1 LISWYFTLGI
11 AFACAAVDHYKGVT
25 MSLEINT
32 EKVEAV
38 LLPDG
43 KWYAVAEHSF
53 ALGPFEFM
61 KDAVAIGKEQTAGV
75 PIGASW
81 KDNMGKRFVCP
92 VSAMLAVRYS

>member
-1 LISWYFTLGI
+1 
-11 AFACAAVDHYKGVT
+11 
-25 MSLEINT
+25 MSLAINT

-43 KWYAVAEHSF
+43 KWYAVADHSF
-53 ALGPFEFM
+53 TLSPFEFM
-61 KDAVAIGKEQTAGV
+61 KDTEAIGKGQTTGV

-81 KDNMGKRFVCP
+81 KDNMGKRFMCP

>member
-1 LISWYFTLGI
+1 MN
-11 AFACAAVDHYKGVT
+11 VDV
-25 MSLEINT
+25 NT

-43 KWYAVAEHSF
+43 KWYAIAEHSF
-53 ALGPFEFM
+53 TLSPSEFLHNGE
-61 KDAVAIGKEQTAGV
+61 AVGKGSTAGA
-75 PIGASW
+75 PPMAGSWAASW

>member
-1 LISWYFTLGI
+1 MSMS
-11 AFACAAVDHYKGVT
+11 VDV
-25 MSLEINT
+25 NT

-43 KWYAVAEHSF
+43 KWYAIAEHSF
-53 ALGPFEFM
+53 TLSPYEFLHNGE
-61 KDAVAIGKEQTAGV
+61 AVSKGSTAGA
-75 PIGASW
+75 PPLAASW